1 MSDRS
6 RSIVP
11 FDRDRRPTG
20 PAASLAR
27 SVPADLLAE
36 RAVLGAVLLERDAI
50 LAISD
55 TLHADDF
62 YLEKHALIYQ
72 AMLACL
78 AQRVPPDLATVAAAL
93 RRSEHLD
100 LVGGFTLLGEL
111 LAEVPTAVHVTYYAA
126 IVTRAATLRRL
137 IEAGGQITALGYDE
151 QPELDTTLDLAEQ
164 TLFAVSQR
172 QRGADFVPAAT
183 AVQQYFEACQR
194 DEEERV
200 TPTGIRDLDYYL
212 NGGFRPG
219 QLVLLAAR
227 PGVGK
232 TGLALSITHH
242 LAVQQGRSVG
252 FVSLEMNRGELV
264 QRLLAIHTGVD
275 TRQVEAQVRQGD
287 PQLIEALGV
296 LADAPFAIE
305 DSAMLTVMDVRS
317 KARRLATV
325 RPLDLLIV
333 DYLQL
338 LISDDPNPSNRVNE
352 VSRISR
358 QLKLLAR
365 ELQCPIL
372 ALSQLSRAV
381 EQRASKVPQLS
392 DLRDSGS
399 LEQDADT
406 VIFIYREPTDDAG
419 GPQTRYELELHLA
432 KQRSGPLGLVSVVFD
447 APTTRFVS
455 RERYR
460 APEGY

>member
-1 MSDRS
+1 MSLVS
-6 RSIVP
+6 

-27 SVPADLLAE
+27 SVPADVLAE

-55 TLHADDF
+55 TLQADDF

-111 LAEVPTAVHVTYYAA
+111 LAEVPTAVHVTYYAT

-137 IEAGGQITALGYDE
+137 IEAGGQIAALGYDE
-151 QPELDTTLDLAEQ
+151 QPELDTTLDMAEQ

-183 AVQQYFEACQR
+183 AVQRYFDASQR

-200 TPTGIRDLDYYL
+200 TPTGIRDLDYML

-242 LAVQQGRSVG
+242 LAVQQRRSVG
-252 FVSLEMNRGELV
+252 VVSLEMHEGELV

-275 TRQVEAQVRQGD
+275 TRKVEAQVRRGD
-287 PQLIEALGV
+287 PALIEALGV

-305 DSAMLTVMDVRS
+305 DSAMLSVMDVRS

-338 LISDDPNPSNRVNE
+338 LIGDTSGSNRVDE

-365 ELQCPIL
+365 ELGCPIL

-406 VIFIYREPTDDAG
+406 VIFIYREPTDTDG
-419 GPQTRYELELHLA
+419 LPPTRYEMELHLA
-432 KQRSGPLGLVSVVFD
+432 KQRSGPLGLVPVVFD

-460 APEGY
+460 EPEGY